1 MMVLNFKQKSVHS
14 SVFSFLA
21 ENVSRIAFFVKII
34 SVFDTFR
41 FHRNTQTDNNFI
53 TS

>member
-1 MMVLNFKQKSVHS
+1 MKLDFKSKSVNS
-14 SVFSFLA
+14 SVFNSLI
-21 ENVSRIAFFVKII
+21 EKVSRIAFGVKII

-53 TS
+53 LK